1 MIGHSIGEYSALCI
15 AGSLDLEKC
24 LKLVRKRGLLMEEFG
39 GQASGMII
47 VRYADQRKEEVTRI
61 IKETEV
67 QIACYNTPNNINV
80 AGPLQNLQQTVSR
93 LKTSKITCLPL
104 PVSSAFHCSILAPMV
119 TPYTQYINTFQFH
132 KPQAQII
139 RNLDAQ
145 VYEGDEDI
153 KEGLIKHLT
162 NPVCFWQA
170 VEKVGVDV
178 GYVEIGHGRAV
189 GKWVDETRK
198 KIKGK

>member
-1 MIGHSIGEYSALCI
+1 M
-15 AGSLDLEKC
+15 
-24 LKLVRKRGLLMEEFG
+24 
-39 GQASGMII
+39 
-47 VRYADQRKEEVTRI
+47 
-61 IKETEV
+61 
-67 QIACYNTPNNINV
+67 
-80 AGPLQNLQQTVSR
+80 
-93 LKTSKITCLPL
+93 
-104 PVSSAFHCSILAPMV
+104 
-119 TPYTQYINTFQFH
+119 
-132 KPQAQII
+132 
-139 RNLDAQ
+139 
-145 VYEGDEDI
+145 YEGDEDI